1 MPGQLKV
8 ASSCEHEDKPEQ
20 RKTHSVAPAQL
31 TARVVPWQ
39 LDVWSHST
47 MHRSFG
53 AHTIVSHKYCCA
65 ALSYTQL
72 GCAYVPGGGGIDGPG
87 GGGTDCATE
96 KRLTSESP
104 TIAARLSRTRLAVP
118 PCTVYRSGPRAA
130 QDGALTEAN
139 DKSNA
144 CPSRNTHHVAQGLQ
158 GGQAST
164 PPVPSSLEHYKA
176 CILPEHTTP

>member
-53 AHTIVSHKYCCA
+53 AHTIVSHMYCCA

-87 GGGTDCATE
+87 GGGAGGFGGVGGGGGE
-96 KRLTSESP
+96 KASSE
-104 TIAARLSRTRLAVP
+104 
-118 PCTVYRSGPRAA
+118 TVNESCS
-130 QDGALTEAN
+130 QLE
-139 DKSNA
+139 
-144 CPSRNTHHVAQGLQ
+144 
-158 GGQAST
+158 
-164 PPVPSSLEHYKA
+164 PPVHSV
-176 CILPEHTTP
+176 